1 MRVTIETLTLRSPLL
16 GWLAPYISGGLL
28 VMMMYRLM
36 PVKDLLTLYL
46 GPGRGLVMTRLVLLL
61 WASIVRSTFLLCQS
75 DWNGTRSS
83 APPCEVALHKV
94 GHPLCLAG
102 LLGRV
107 LIVRSASRGC
117 LEGTWSSALYRKVAR
132 QGLGHPLYLMSLLD
146 GDLVVRSVSRGWS
159 AGTWS
164 PALPHDS
171 ARRVIF

>member
-1 MRVTIETLTLRSPLL
+1 
-16 GWLAPYISGGLL
+16 
-28 VMMMYRLM
+28 MMMYRLM

-117 LEGTWSSALYRKVAR
+117 SAGTWSTAPSREDSR
-132 QGLGHPLYLMSLLD
+132 QGLGRPLCLSSLLR
-146 GDLVVRSVSRGWS
+146 GYLVVRSVSQGCS
-159 AGTWS
+159 TGTWS
-164 PALPHDS
+164 PALPHES
-171 ARRVIF
+171 A